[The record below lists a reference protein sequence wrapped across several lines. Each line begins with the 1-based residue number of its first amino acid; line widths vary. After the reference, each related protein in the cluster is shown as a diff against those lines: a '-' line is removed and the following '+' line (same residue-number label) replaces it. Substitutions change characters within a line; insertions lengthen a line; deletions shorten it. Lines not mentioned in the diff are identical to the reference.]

1 VRAQRE
7 IINAVDSEY
16 GRAGIGLSLGSTGH
30 RVKWE
35 PEMYHGEYKTVGGK
49 LVIADFEVAN
59 DQFQN
64 VSISGDFFLE
74 PAEALEQINQALEGL
89 PAESP
94 QDVIATTIL
103 GSLGPEVEMIGFSPE
118 AVAIAVRRGVDG
130 A

>member
-1 VRAQRE
+1 
-7 IINAVDSEY
+7 
-16 GRAGIGLSLGSTGH
+16 
-30 RVKWE
+30 
-35 PEMYHGEYKTVGGK
+35 MYHGEYKTVGGK